1 MILVLIF
8 NRLKSRRAPFST
20 TLRKTELFL
29 NHKATHRI
37 EEPNGKM
44 KKTILL
50 FITLTQARL
59 EQNLERVD
67 KRRLNHRS
75 QELNT
80 LEALATQLQRCNCQE
95 DGTRSPD
102 VLKQIYR

>member
-1 MILVLIF
+1 
-8 NRLKSRRAPFST
+8 
-20 TLRKTELFL
+20 
-29 NHKATHRI
+29 
-37 EEPNGKM
+37 M
-44 KKTILL
+44 KKTFLL
-50 FITLTQARL
+50 LTTLTVQARL

-102 VLKQIYR
+102 ILKQIYR